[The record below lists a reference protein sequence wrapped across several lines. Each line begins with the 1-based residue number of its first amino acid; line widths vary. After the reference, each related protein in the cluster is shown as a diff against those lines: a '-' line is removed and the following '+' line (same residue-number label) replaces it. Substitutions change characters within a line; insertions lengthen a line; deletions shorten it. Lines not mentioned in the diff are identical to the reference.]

1 MLRAR
6 IAKEVVVRV
15 RNDIGVLA
23 TLTKLL
29 AEKGINLLGAN
40 GWVEG
45 ADAVVRLLPD
55 DALRAMDVLRAKSF
69 HPREVDAVIV
79 ETPHKPGMLRH
90 VTERLAT
97 AGIDL
102 HHLYASA
109 SSDQDRC
116 LIVFA
121 SANNDRAVV
130 LLNG

>member
-6 IAKEVVVRV
+6 TAKEVVVRV

-29 AEKGINLLGAN
+29 AEKGINLLAAN

-45 ADAVVRLLPD
+45 ADAVVRLLTD
-55 DALRAMDVLRAKSF
+55 DTLRAVDALRAKSF
-69 HPREVDAVIV
+69 HPREVDVVMV

-109 SSDQDRC
+109 TPDQERC
-116 LIVFA
+116 LIVFG
-121 SANNDRAVV
+121 SANNDRAIVV
-130 LLNG
+130 LNE